1 MNLFYLPEA
10 SIGIVGLAEDESK
23 HCIRVMRM
31 QAGAKMHFTN
41 GRGDF
46 FEGVLIDPNP
56 KKTLVDITSTYKG
69 KDIRPFRV
77 HIAIGPTK
85 NADRL
90 EWFLEKAMEIGID
103 EISFFSSFHSERKT
117 VNMDRILKVLVA
129 AMKQSLKSRL
139 PVINDVVRLPQL
151 IKQNMP
157 GQKFIAWIDPAVNQL
172 LTHCIQPGADV
183 TILIGPEGDFS
194 NDEVQLATNNG
205 FVPIS
210 LGNSRLRTETAGVVA
225 CHTIHLVNEIAAQ

>member
-10 SIGIVGLAEDESK
+10 SIGIVGLTEDESK

-46 FEGVLIDPNP
+46 FEGVLVDPNP
-56 KKTLVDITSTYKG
+56 KRTLVDIASTHKG
-69 KDIRPFRV
+69 EDIRSYRV

-103 EISFFSSFHSERKT
+103 EISFFSSFHSERKS
-117 VNMDRILKVLVA
+117 VNMERSRKVLIA
-129 AMKQSLKSRL
+129 AMKQSLKSKL
-139 PVINDVVRLPQL
+139 PVINELVRFPQL
-151 IKQNMP
+151 IERKMP
-157 GQKFIAWIDPAVNQL
+157 GQKFIAWIDPTVNQL
-172 LTHCIQPGADV
+172 LTHRVRPESDV
-183 TILIGPEGDFS
+183 SILIGPEGDFS
-194 NDEVQLATNNG
+194 NDEVQFATSNG

-210 LGNSRLRTETAGVVA
+210 LGKSRLRTETAGVVA
-225 CHTIHLVNEIAAQ
+225 CHTVHLVNEIAAQ